1 MPQPPR
7 VLSALDVARIQ
18 LYHFKAIIIAGM
30 SLFTDA
36 YDLFCIAPVL
46 KMLGEIYYHEDSIG
60 TPILSIFYAIA
71 LLGAALGQL
80 IVGYLGDRLG
90 RRRVYGLCLMIMVLS
105 SFGCGFSVCTSRR
118 SCVMASL
125 GFFRFLLGLGI
136 GGDYPLSATIM
147 SEFANK
153 KTRGTFISAVF
164 SMQGLGILMSST
176 VTMAVC
182 SAFKTAGE
190 GSPEKTRAAES
201 DIAWRLILMIGSI
214 PAALTFYWR
223 MRMPETARYT
233 ALVENDAIKAE
244 KDMQK
249 VMSISKPSQIEEDLP
264 HPPPPPSSSSSSS
277 YKLFSRRFFSLHGRD
292 LFAASANWFLVDVV
306 FYTSNL
312 LLSQVL
318 NLSNKPTSSTNVY
331 DTAFEV
337 AKVAA
342 IVAVCSTIPGY
353 WFTVYFIDKVGRVKI
368 QIMGF
373 FCMAVVYLVAGIPY
387 SWYQSDRN
395 KPSNKGFVIMYG
407 LIFFFSNFG
416 PNTTTFI
423 IPAELFPARFRSTC
437 HGISG
442 AAGKLGAIVGTVG
455 FLWGTKRD
463 EEQKDAFPDVRRVR
477 VAFLILSGVCIAGV
491 LVTYFCTRET
501 MGRSLEENEE
511 DDDICTSSAPGS
523 PSASELPRIT
533 TQAIDF

>member
-1 MPQPPR
+1 MWSKAYSMTSFEKKLSRHYNKEVETSTVFSLCNPRTRQKLRRQKKKNFFEIQNKMPQPPR

-164 SMQGLGILMSST
+164 SMQGLGILMSSM

-182 SAFKTAGE
+182 SAFKTARE

-223 MRMPETARYT
+223 MRMPETARFHSIIYSFGFLF
-233 ALVENDAIKAE
+233 LVFR
-244 KDMQK
+244 
-249 VMSISKPSQIEEDLP
+249 
-264 HPPPPPSSSSSSS
+264 
-277 YKLFSRRFFSLHGRD
+277 KLFSG
-292 LFAASANWFLVDVV
+292 V
-306 FYTSNL
+306 
-312 LLSQVL
+312 
-318 NLSNKPTSSTNVY
+318 K
-331 DTAFEV
+331 
-337 AKVAA
+337 AKERKKTD
-342 IVAVCSTIPGY
+342 I
-353 WFTVYFIDKVGRVKI
+353 RV
-368 QIMGF
+368 
-373 FCMAVVYLVAGIPY
+373 
-387 SWYQSDRN
+387 
-395 KPSNKGFVIMYG
+395 
-407 LIFFFSNFG
+407 
-416 PNTTTFI
+416 
-423 IPAELFPARFRSTC
+423 
-437 HGISG
+437 
-442 AAGKLGAIVGTVG
+442 
-455 FLWGTKRD
+455 
-463 EEQKDAFPDVRRVR
+463 
-477 VAFLILSGVCIAGV
+477 
-491 LVTYFCTRET
+491 
-501 MGRSLEENEE
+501 
-511 DDDICTSSAPGS
+511 
-523 PSASELPRIT
+523 
-533 TQAIDF
+533 